1 MQKFEK
7 GFFIGAATAAHQV
20 EGNNTN
26 SDYWAQEQLP
36 HSSFTEPSGIACDH
50 YHRYEE
56 DIKLLADAGLNAYR
70 FSIEWARV
78 EPEEGT
84 FDPEAIEHYRKVIA
98 CCKAHGVEPVVTLLH
113 FTSPKWLICK
123 GGWEAESTVEDF
135 KHYAAYVM
143 EQLGSELR
151 YVCTINEAN
160 MGLQLAAISKRFR
173 LMAEQAAKN
182 AAAAGKSAEGTV
194 QVGMNFQKMM
204 ENMKYAAM
212 ENAQVFGTPQPQIFV
227 NERTPEGDL
236 LVLRA
241 HAAARDAIKA
251 ICPQVKV
258 GLTLSLHDL
267 QAQPGGEA
275 FAEAAWQEEFTHYLP
290 YIKEDDFLGVQ
301 NYTRTL
307 YGPQGQLP
315 APEGAEL
322 TQMDYEVYPQALEHV
337 LRKVAEDFKGD
348 LIVTE
353 NGIATAEDADPEM
366 CGLYRD
372 ESGQKD
378 HSGRSCRAGGLHG
391 ILPHPQIQGRN
402 GSQCDELCKVCKG
415 RTCKGSAEKH
425 TAQRPGNFRAAW
437 LCHPQ
442 LFQRGLSA
450 GHRKNAHGVQ
460 GNIKQNRHPALP
472 LGGIG
477 QDACSAMMKKNG
489 ERWLS

>member
-78 EPEEGT
+78 EPEEGK

-98 CCKAHGVEPVVTLLH
+98 CCKAQGVEPIATLLH

-123 GGWEAESTVEDF
+123 GGWEAESTVEYF
-135 KHYAAYVM
+135 KRYVSYVM
-143 EQLGSELR
+143 EQLGSELS

-204 ENMKYAAM
+204 ENMKFAAM

-227 NERTPEGDL
+227 SERT
-236 LVLRA
+236 
-241 HAAARDAIKA
+241 
-251 ICPQVKV
+251 
-258 GLTLSLHDL
+258 
-267 QAQPGGEA
+267 
-275 FAEAAWQEEFTHYLP
+275 
-290 YIKEDDFLGVQ
+290 
-301 NYTRTL
+301 
-307 YGPQGQLP
+307 
-315 APEGAEL
+315 PEGAEL

-337 LRKVAEDFKGD
+337 IRKVAEAFKGD

-353 NGIATAEDADPEM
+353 NGIATAEDARRVAFIRQALDGVQHCIADGIPVKGYFYWSLMDNFEWQKGYAM
-366 CGLYRD
+366 QFGLIAVNR
-372 ESGQKD
+372 ETMERTAKPSLGV
-378 HSGRSCRAGGLHG
+378 L
-391 ILPHPQIQGRN
+391 
-402 GSQCDELCKVCKG
+402 GSY
-415 RTCKGSAEKH
+415 AEK
-425 TAQRPGNFRAAW
+425 
-437 LCHPQ
+437 
-442 LFQRGLSA
+442 
-450 GHRKNAHGVQ
+450 
-460 GNIKQNRHPALP
+460 
-472 LGGIG
+472 
-477 QDACSAMMKKNG
+477 
-489 ERWLS
+489 

>member
-84 FDPEAIEHYRKVIA
+84 FNPEAIEHYRKVIA

-113 FTSPKWLICK
+113 FTSP
-123 GGWEAESTVEDF
+123 S
-135 KHYAAYVM
+135 
-143 EQLGSELR
+143 GSSAR
-151 YVCTINEAN
+151 
-160 MGLQLAAISKRFR
+160 
-173 LMAEQAAKN
+173 
-182 AAAAGKSAEGTV
+182 AAGKQSPPWRTLSTMQPMLWSSWAASCAMSAPSTKRIWLAAGRY
-194 QVGMNFQKMM
+194 FQAVPPDGRTGCQECRRSRKVCRGHGAGGH
-204 ENMKYAAM
+204 ELPEDDGKHEVCCHGECTGVRHTPAA
-212 ENAQVFGTPQPQIFV
+212 
-227 NERTPEGDL
+227 DL
-236 LVLRA
+236 CQRA
-241 HAAARDAIKA
+241 HLGGRPAGVACPCSRTG
-251 ICPQVKV
+251 CHQSHLPQVKV

-322 TQMDYEVYPQALEHV
+322 TQMEYEFYPQALEHV
-337 LRKVAEDFKGD
+337 IRKVAEEFKGD

-353 NGIATAEDADPEM
+353 NGIATADDARRVAFIRQALD
-366 CGLYRD
+366 
-372 ESGQKD
+372 
-378 HSGRSCRAGGLHG
+378 
-391 ILPHPQIQGRN
+391 
-402 GSQCDELCKVCKG
+402 
-415 RTCKGSAEKH
+415 
-425 TAQRPGNFRAAW
+425 
-437 LCHPQ
+437 
-442 LFQRGLSA
+442 
-450 GHRKNAHGVQ
+450 GVQ
-460 GNIKQNRHPALP
+460 HCIATASR
-472 LGGIG
+472 
-477 QDACSAMMKKNG
+477 
-489 ERWLS
+489 